1 MSTSATAGLS
11 SDGYPH
17 SRLSVSTEET
27 LPDLGALLDQAPC
40 TVVLLEAGGKIVFA
54 NRRIQRL
61 LGLATGE
68 AVGRPLQDLLRDGE
82 RLRPVVGRLA
92 DFNTSRFRPGEEARM
107 TLTGR
112 RSDGNEFPVDVHLSS
127 VRQGARCWV
136 LAVLQDATESSRT
149 LSQLQIAKQQAES
162 IARAKGEF
170 LSYAA
175 HDLTQPVQALEL
187 AMDSI
192 RHKIPALSQVAELT
206 TALDSVLRMRELL
219 KMLLE
224 ISRIDSGTVH
234 VEEEPVAIAEMFE
247 CLERQFGAAAGA
259 KGLAFTCTAG
269 GHVIETDAVLLRS
282 LLGNLLG
289 NAVRYT
295 PAGEVR
301 LAALSRPE
309 GSLSLEVSDTGIGIP
324 SAEIDRIFED
334 FHRLK
339 EAQRVTRDGFGLGLG
354 IVRRL
359 SSLLGLAVTVQS
371 SLGRGSTFRIEI
383 PPAKVLQASQSSC
396 SAISA

>member
-11 SDGYPH
+11 ADSYPH
-17 SRLSVSTEET
+17 SRLNVSAEET

-40 TVVLLEAGGKIVFA
+40 AVVLLEAGGKIAFA
-54 NRRIQRL
+54 NRRIQSL
-61 LGLATGE
+61 FDLAPGG
-68 AVGRPLQDLLRDGE
+68 AIGRALQDLMRDGD
-82 RLRPVVGRLA
+82 RLQAVVVRLA
-92 DFNTSRFRPGEEARM
+92 DFNASRFRPGEEVRT
-107 TLTGR
+107 TLTGLR
-112 RSDGNEFPVDVHLSS
+112 GDGDEFPVDVHLSS

-136 LAVLQDATESSRT
+136 LAVLRDATESSRM
-149 LSQLQIAKQQAES
+149 LSQLQIAKQEAET

-192 RHKIPALSQVAELT
+192 RHKIPALSAAAELT
-206 TALDSVLRMRELL
+206 TASDSVVRMRELL

-224 ISRIDSGTVH
+224 ISRIESGTVR

-247 CLERQFGAAAGA
+247 CLERQFGAAARA
-259 KGLAFTCTAG
+259 KGLTFTCAAS

-295 PAGEVR
+295 LAGEVR
-301 LAALSRPE
+301 LAAQSRPD
-309 GSLSLEVSDTGIGIP
+309 GGLSLEVCDTGIGIP
-324 SAEIDRIFED
+324 SAELNRIFED
-334 FHRLK
+334 FQRLE
-339 EAQRVTRDGFGLGLG
+339 EAQRVTREGFGLGLG

-359 SSLLGLAVTVQS
+359 SCLLGLAVTVCS
-371 SLGRGSTFRIEI
+371 TLGRGSTFSIEI
-383 PPAKVLQASQSSC
+383 PSSKVLQAS
-396 SAISA
+396 